1 MAITSRDQVSSM
13 TTALPVTTAEV
24 ESHPVPVSSKADEAG
39 ADRSQ
44 HGTLVVAFNEPFD
57 ASNPKQWPRRRK
69 WAVTNVLSASGFNR
83 ILVSTI
89 MAPALPIIASEFDMS
104 SAEAAMAL
112 SIYVLATAF
121 GPLFIGP
128 LTEVYGRQV
137 VLHASNIWFLVWNIT
152 CGFANSKRFLIA
164 ARFLAGFGASSIYAL
179 AGGVLGDVWGPEERG
194 QSLGWYLAIPLI
206 AVAAGPILGGVI
218 TAHASWRWM
227 FWSTSIFQAV
237 MIIFCFTTFR
247 ETYVPVILKRRA
259 EHLRRQAGR
268 PHEGYQTLEERLHRQ
283 KSLPATLFRAL
294 SRPLRLLATHP
305 IIQVCAVI
313 AAFNYGI
320 LYIVLTSFAHLW
332 VSQYRMSVELSGMH
346 YIACALGELVGAQI
360 GGPLIDW
367 SYRRK
372 LARSP
377 EHLPEFRVPLI
388 FPGAIISCLGLFV
401 YGWAAQYHVH
411 WLAVDVGIFMSMF
424 GMQLMGLPL
433 KAYVMDSYPDHT
445 GSALAAS
452 QFLES
457 LTAFLFP
464 LFAPSMYD
472 ALGYGWGNSTLAFA
486 GLVFGVP
493 TPLILWFF
501 GARLRKRAQSSY

>member
-128 LTEVYGRQV
+128 LTE
-137 VLHASNIWFLVWNIT
+137 
-152 CGFANSKRFLIA
+152 RFLIA

-179 AGGVLGDVWGPEERG
+179 AGGVLGD
-194 QSLGWYLAIPLI
+194 
-206 AVAAGPILGGVI
+206 
-218 TAHASWRWM
+218 
-227 FWSTSIFQAV
+227 
-237 MIIFCFTTFR
+237 
-247 ETYVPVILKRRA
+247 
-259 EHLRRQAGR
+259 
-268 PHEGYQTLEERLHRQ
+268 
-283 KSLPATLFRAL
+283 
-294 SRPLRLLATHP
+294 
-305 IIQVCAVI
+305 VCAVI